1 MTPKII
7 KKNALQKTI
16 KKWLK
21 SYDVIAPV
29 ASKEGVQFKRVTD
42 PKEILLDSVQNTIYP
57 PKSVF
62 LPQSEVLF
70 NYENGS
76 YTMPEDAPRQ
86 RIIFGMRP
94 CDARSVWLLDT
105 IFNKAE
111 DFDCIGERKGK
122 KRSSF
127 QSDARPFVK
136 PVSAI
141 QSGADPLGKRARIS

>member
-21 SYDVIAPV
+21 SYDVIAPA
-29 ASKEGVQFKRVTD
+29 ASKEGIQFKRVTD

-70 NYENGS
+70 NYQNGS
-76 YTMPEDAPRQ
+76 YSMPEDAPRQ

-111 DFDCIGERKGK
+111 DFDLYWGK
-122 KRSSF
+122 KREK
-127 QSDARPFVK
+127 AL
-136 PVSAI
+136 I
-141 QSGADPLGKRARIS
+141 ISIGCASIC